1 MTEIDALLALLAVA
15 VQVCIVAIWLV
26 LEEEE

>member
-15 VQVCIVAIWLV
+15 VQVCVFALWIAS
-26 LEEEE
+26 EEE